1 MFLNISDK
9 EIAKHKDELH
19 ILIANKGIEVEKIK
33 DGQWLLKNK
42 KYGIDKLLLKSDELF
57 KNFGYKFM
65 NTSARPHYAI
75 LDDKNMEINFIFIR
89 TQMGTGSV
97 VQKLGYS
104 VFVLTDYIRCYP
116 KIKEFDLRISNVM
129 TSFHKDESLSELILY
144 LKRSSINVWINKIN
158 I

>member
-9 EIAKHKDELH
+9 EIIDHKDELH
-19 ILIANKGIEVEKIK
+19 ILIAKKGIEVEMIK
-33 DGQWLLKNK
+33 DGQWLLKSEEH
-42 KYGIDKLLLKSDELF
+42 GIDKLLLKSDELF
-57 KNFGYKFM
+57 KNFDYKFN
-65 NTSARPHYAI
+65 NTSSRPHYAI

-89 TQMGTGSV
+89 TQKGTGSV

-104 VFVLTDYIRCYP
+104 TFILTDYIRCYP
-116 KIKEFDLRISNVM
+116 KIKEFDLRVSNVM
-129 TSFHKDESLSELILY
+129 TSFHNDEALSELMLF